1 MMLGNINF
9 GPILQILMLG
19 SVTKQYFQIQQAN
32 IVKVMELV
40 EIYIWATKRIFKIIK
55 VIIEDF
61 SLINQTIILL
71 FKVIIAVF
79 NR

>member
-40 EIYIWATKRIFKIIK
+40 EIYIWSTKRIFKIIK